1 EYVSRL
7 RGLLAGAP
15 IIVTRP
21 PGYAIDRDACEL
33 DAARFAELL
42 RLARSAEELV
52 EALEAYDEA
61 LGLWRGDT
69 LSDVTLEAG
78 ARSAAARL
86 DDERRAARSERYD
99 AALALGRHN
108 ELVPELERAVA
119 ADPLDERLL
128 RQLMTALYRSGR
140 QADAL
145 ARYRDGRQR
154 LVDELGVEPAAET

>member
-1 EYVSRL
+1 
-7 RGLLAGAP
+7 
-15 IIVTRP
+15 
-21 PGYAIDRDACEL
+21 
-33 DAARFAELL
+33 
-42 RLARSAEELV
+42 
-52 EALEAYDEA
+52 
-61 LGLWRGDT
+61 
-69 LSDVTLEAG
+69 LSDVTLEAS
-78 ARSAAARL
+78 ARFAAARL

-99 AALALGRHN
+99 ASLALGRHN

-154 LVDELGVEPAAET
+154 LVDELGIEPSAELRGLEQAILRHDPDLAAPSSPEAPTAALTWSASRPRARHDAKHSAASNDNSRAPSTRPSRTSRH